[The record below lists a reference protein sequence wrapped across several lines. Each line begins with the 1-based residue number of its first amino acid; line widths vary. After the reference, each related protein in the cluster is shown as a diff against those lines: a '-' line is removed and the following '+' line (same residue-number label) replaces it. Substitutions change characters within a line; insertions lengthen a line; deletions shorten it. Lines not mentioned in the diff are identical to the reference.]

1 MAELC
6 RSPTDSNLIL
16 INDQTDLRK
25 TLTGN
30 RMDFVSRLNI
40 FFFFIAVEVSEM
52 VAKTLQSQAAT
63 NNTPAVQQFFN
74 NFKMNVLGKFS
85 EVPKLGRKSTSYE
98 YTF

>member
-30 RMDFVSRLNI
+30 RIDFVSRLNI
-40 FFFFIAVEVSEM
+40 FFFFHSCRSVRNGCKDSPISSRNKQHARR
-52 VAKTLQSQAAT
+52 AT
-63 NNTPAVQQFFN
+63 IF
-74 NFKMNVLGKFS
+74 
-85 EVPKLGRKSTSYE
+85 
-98 YTF
+98 